1 VYVAATP
8 GCAEKKKATDPIQ
21 IRWKKVNVFG
31 LHFKNGDA
39 IDAKA
44 FKVWWVIIE
53 ITLLTIY

>member
-1 VYVAATP
+1 LVAIPSVVERSNAD
-8 GCAEKKKATDPIQ
+8 AIQNEERKKE
-21 IRWKKVNVFG
+21 NVFG

-53 ITLLTIY
+53 IALLTIY

>member
-1 VYVAATP
+1 LVAIPSVAEKSN
-8 GCAEKKKATDPIQ
+8 ADAIQHEEKKKET
-21 IRWKKVNVFG
+21 VFG